1 MEAKTVSQSR
11 SIMTEIIFPK
21 DTNYHGTVF
30 GGMMM
35 QCIDKIATIA
45 CMRHCRKGVV
55 TALSDSLDFLAPVRL
70 GESLQIEAFVTW
82 THRSS
87 MEVYVKAT
95 AENLLTG
102 EIRNTATSFLTFVAV
117 DEDGRPVPV
126 PPIIPETEEEKR
138 LHETAPVRYEAR
150 KRRKVQAGT

>member
-55 TALSDSLDFLAPVRL
+55 TASSDSLDFLAPVRL

-138 LHETAPVRYEAR
+138 LHETAPARYEAR